1 MYNPIVTQ
9 IIRKGLVASADEM
22 ARNLCR
28 TAYNTVVYEIHDYG
42 IGLHDASG
50 DVIADSPGLAISTGA
65 NDYGIKMVR
74 DVLGEDVMGDG
85 DVFILNYPYWSSA
98 HTLDPLV
105 FAPIFQ
111 GGKLIGYSSCR
122 VHVLD
127 LKQKTAGYVLD
138 SKDVSEEGLM
148 FPGSRLYREGVP
160 NDDILNVIRTNSR
173 MPERTLGDIHAQVSA
188 CWSGMQRMIQMAS
201 KYGADTMSHAMAEI
215 QGHGERLARIAL
227 RDLPNGTW
235 VAEDFVDSDGIDQD
249 VPLRLRAAVTISD
262 DSMAVDWSG
271 SEAGVKGPFNLPL
284 GKTRA
289 LSGLIFKA
297 LTTPKEPVSAGNF
310 APLRV
315 ITEPGSIM
323 HAVDPM
329 PTFTQWTGILA
340 GEVILKAL
348 AQGMPDRV
356 PACSGGD
363 VSSMMGWGV
372 DPRSGQTWLEATNEA
387 IGFGGGQWADG
398 EDGIMHLTQPGC
410 RNNPVEVLETKA
422 PMVVESYGYR
432 QDSGGAGLHRGGVG
446 VNRHYR
452 FEAAAKA
459 ICLVSKTKSAP
470 WALEGGEC
478 GKPARIVLDEGT
490 DSESVNQ
497 GGSFPRQSG
506 SKLNNYTGGGGGY
519 GDPMARPP
527 QDVLSDVLDGFVS
540 VDAAGAD
547 YGVLFTSDMAV
558 DTEATARTRTALRAN
573 A

>member
-1 MYNPIVTQ
+1 MNNPIVTQ
-9 IIRKGLVASADEM
+9 IIRNGFIASADEM

-42 IGLHDASG
+42 VGLHDASG
-50 DVIADSPGLAISTGA
+50 NVIADSPGLAISTGA
-65 NDYGIKMVR
+65 NDYGIKMVT
-74 DVLGEDVMGDG
+74 DLLGEDMIRDG

-105 FAPIFQ
+105 FAPIH
-111 GGKLIGYSSCR
+111 GRGKLIGFSSCR

-138 SKDVSEEGLM
+138 SKDAFEEGLM

-160 NDDILNVIRTNSR
+160 NEDILNVIRINSR
-173 MPERTLGDIHAQVSA
+173 MPERTLGDIYAQVSA
-188 CWSGMQRMIQMAS
+188 CWSGMQRMKQMAS
-201 KYGADTMSHAMAEI
+201 KYGVDALSDAMAEI
-215 QGHGERLARIAL
+215 QDHGERLGRTAV

-235 VAEDFVDSDGIDQD
+235 VAEDFVDSDGIDRD
-249 VPLRLRAAVTISD
+249 APLRLRATVTVSHDEMVI
-262 DSMAVDWSG
+262 DWSG
-271 SEAGVKGPFNLPL
+271 SEDNVGGPFNLPV

-297 LTTPKEPVSAGNF
+297 LTTPEAPVSAGNF

-372 DPRSGQTWLEATNEA
+372 DPRSGHTWLEATNEA
-387 IGFGGGQWADG
+387 IGFGGDQYADG

-422 PMVVESYGYR
+422 PMVIESYGYR

-452 FEAAAKA
+452 FEAAATA

-470 WALEGGEC
+470 WALEGGEN

-490 DSESVNQ
+490 GGESVNQ
-497 GGSFPRQSG
+497 GGTYPRPSG

-519 GDPMARPP
+519 GDPLARAPES
-527 QDVLSDVLDGFVS
+527 VLSDVLDGFVS
-540 VDAAGAD
+540 LEAAEAD
-547 YGVLFTSDMAV
+547 YGVLLTSDLAV
-558 DTEATARTRTALRAN
+558 DTEGTTRTRKTRKADG
-573 A
+573 